1 MTTWLCRLMAAVFT
15 LNVLAPTDLL
25 AQTRPAVPRVS
36 RLNQSAPIPSNA
48 EIRAQV
54 EEKFQDKVSA
64 AQKKYEEAKG
74 VHELYDAI
82 KNLHVVMDTRA
93 AENGRRQADA
103 NRQREMERAERDR
116 YTQPAV
122 STYVA
127 PKYLPSLPVAPV
139 PNFNEFVSKLDSGEM
154 ALSDLIR
161 HLDPLEGG
169 NLMYTVFAAEI
180 FGNSVDAMGQNEEDQ
195 TQEVSDFL
203 LEVQLRAI
211 YRLQKLSDNKEK
223 SSTYLMALG
232 SLRLLLLKVNAFFKR
247 AGMPNPLFGGQ
258 TSVSVAK
265 GSPKMKKK
273 LDWASGTF
281 VRVGSGDF
289 ARWESRPATIYE
301 CTLPEVCVSSQRLFT
316 EAMYGKMMNDIMAE
330 IRAYKA
336 QDLSETDADYSNLIL
351 SLEYAVSYAMD
362 FDPSKV
368 SEMIKLFDQGPKKTD
383 FKQQYSGVLNAI
395 FTSVFENVKFTPGNN
410 KHTQAIDMFVEFST
424 PDKYSIPT
432 RIFALEMA
440 SLLYRPY
447 NAETLMSKNIGK
459 ESNAP
464 SILSK
469 FFTVNTSPVN
479 PDLRSV
485 FAERTADIYCPLTY
499 THYLAMKDYGLDSD
513 QMQAL
518 ANKLAYIY
526 DGFYDISTPTISMP
540 GHDPHHWSSKCHIA
554 MKNQPNEKKRYDET
568 MWSITLFVG
577 EAILWVFGG
586 EIIGVAWRVT
596 RGAMVALPKAVRAAA
611 VANKGRRA
619 LSFGIEIKKGV
630 RYANLASTTRLNG
643 ITVTATRVEEV
654 RKPAAAASSAAGAGS
669 ASAAAPANALRLAP
683 PPVTSAASGVP
694 LLPAASEAAA
704 ANAASKQ
711 GWWARARAWWNKKPY
726 TVVEEPVVSP
736 VTSMRDFRNS
746 RGWWRGSR
754 APVEEWNVLIQ
765 EPGFGFQAATLS
777 GPRAARLSNGIHNW
791 DDWRYLMRNART
803 AEGGMLQFTTPLKPW
818 RSLWQGMWKPMFFGS
833 QSSAAGVVQQEQRI
847 MGATGRAFAK
857 DAEKGIGEGVFDYWK
872 YTENGWVR
880 INQKQFMELGD
891 GLQTAAKEVVPDY
904 YAVMGVGRDAS
915 AQQIKSAYRRLA
927 VKLHPDR
934 GGDPDMFRQLAEA
947 WRTLGDDA
955 ARAAYDAK
963 LLAAPKNVTAVVL
976 PESPEG
982 VSLAITRNMGRD
994 IPAGFSPLTES
1005 AQGLGFNATNWGAVD
1020 VQLSKHLATTG
1031 QTGLLQPTLA
1041 MADPFIGGTAANT
1054 VFFGSWAGLDQV
1066 VNPFMQNW
1074 IASTSTEEIGQMQQK
1089 HGDAYDPAL
1098 MAEDQQI
1105 ADETLRDLQ
1114 AQGYNTAS
1122 PSTYEAVTGAQRP
1135 SALGA
1140 LISFPMLASWQGL
1153 SKNSVGRA
1161 LGIKSPFDSE
1171 QTRTLLQIG
1180 ADRIQTQRMVR
1191 KYQNAKTQKD
1201 FDTFYNSVM
1210 TALEN
1215 SKTSYLQA
1223 VVQMSQMPGAG
1234 NLSAER
1240 QEILSYFDSV
1250 KRSVEQI
1257 ANGNGNVTQ
1266 KCEKINSLWASVEAK
1281 VPEFDD
1287 KLLQKSVAP
1296 EGEEVFFRGLI
1307 ASYEEQLEDSVRNL
1321 QERGYEAAAGKVEK
1335 IFRDMLGTV
1344 RKAQKKKGNFSA
1356 KYQVVAD
1363 ASQEMNRKL
1372 EELYQGLSQSASS
1385 TPGTMTVEQLRDAAF
1400 LFIDNME
1407 TQARAQGLQTGT
1419 FFQEWRAKI
1428 TAFCND
1434 STYTP
1439 ETLQMML
1446 QVVHLEQ
1453 LEALDALI
1461 MKAAKPQP
1469 SSDADPAAETGA
1481 LSSEELDELLP
1492 DATSEIF
1499 TGA

>member
-25 AQTRPAVPRVS
+25 AQTRRVYSRVP
-36 RLNQSAPIPSNA
+36 RLNQTAPVPSTE

-54 EEKFQDKVSA
+54 EEKFQDQVSA
-64 AQKKYEEAKG
+64 AQEKYEEAKG
-74 VHELYDAI
+74 VRELYNAV
-82 KNLHVVMDTRA
+82 KNLHSVMNSRA
-93 AENGRRQADA
+93 AENQRRQADA
-103 NRQREMERAERDR
+103 AKRREMEQAMQDR
-116 YTQPAV
+116 YVQRADA
-122 STYVA
+122 TYVA
-127 PKYLPSLPVAPV
+127 PRMVPLPKAAF
-139 PNFNEFVSKLDSGEM
+139 PNFNEFVAKLDNGEM
-154 ALSDLIR
+154 ALPDLIQ

-169 NLMYTVFAAEI
+169 DLMYTVFAAEI
-180 FGNSVDAMGQNEEDQ
+180 FGNSVDAMGQNEEDK

-211 YRLQKLSDNKEK
+211 YRLQELSSNKEK

-232 SLRLLLLKVNAFFKR
+232 SLRLLLLKVNSFFKR
-247 AGMPNPLFGGQ
+247 AGMPNPLFEAAGSSSASGSSSKPAPAKQ
-258 TSVSVAK
+258 PTMVRVQGLDGHVMFVARPAK
-265 GSPKMKKK
+265 GS
-273 LDWASGTF
+273 
-281 VRVGSGDF
+281 
-289 ARWESRPATIYE
+289 
-301 CTLPEVCVSSQRLFT
+301 SSVKTQAPQPLFT
-316 EAMYGKMMNDIMAE
+316 DAMYGKMMNDIMSE
-330 IRAYKA
+330 IRAYKG
-336 QDLSETDADYSNLIL
+336 QDLSESDADYSNLVL

-362 FDPSKV
+362 FDPSQV
-368 SEMIKLFDQGPKKTD
+368 SAMVKLFDQGPKKTD

-395 FTSVFENVKFTPGNN
+395 FTSVFENVKFTPGND
-410 KHTQAIDMFVEFST
+410 KHTQAINMFVEFST

-447 NAETLMSKNIGK
+447 NAETLVSQNVKQEPANPLG
-459 ESNAP
+459 N
-464 SILSK
+464 SIFSS
-469 FFTVNTSPVN
+469 FFVVNTSPVD
-479 PDLRSV
+479 PKLRSV

-526 DGFYDISTPTISMP
+526 DGFYDISTPTYSMP
-540 GHDPHHWSSKCHIA
+540 GQDPHHWSSKCHIA
-554 MKNQPNEKKRYDET
+554 MKNQPNMKKRYDEA

-596 RGAMVALPKAVRAAA
+596 RGAMFALPKAVRAAS

-694 LLPAASEAAA
+694 LLPAASEAAGA
-704 ANAASKQ
+704 AASKP
-711 GWWARARAWWNKKPY
+711 GWWARARSWWTKKPY
-726 TVVEEPVVSP
+726 TVAEEPVMSP
-736 VTSMRDFRNS
+736 ITSMRDFRNS

-754 APVEEWNVLIQ
+754 SPVEEWNVLIQ
-765 EPGFGFQAATLS
+765 EPGFGFQSATLS
-777 GPRAARLSNGIHNW
+777 GPRAARLRNGIQNW
-791 DDWRYLMRNART
+791 DDWRYLMRSART
-803 AEGGMLQFTTPLKPW
+803 AEGGMLQFATPLKPW

-880 INQKQFMELGD
+880 INQKQFVELGD

-915 AQQIKSAYRRLA
+915 AQQIKSAYRKLA
-927 VKLHPDR
+927 TKLHPDR

-947 WRTLGDDA
+947 WKTLGNDA
-955 ARAAYDAK
+955 SRVAYDAK

-1031 QTGLLQPTLA
+1031 QTSVLQPTLA
-1041 MADPFIGGTAANT
+1041 MADPFIGGTVANSA
-1054 VFFGSWAGLDQV
+1054 FFGSWAVLDQA

-1122 PSTYEAVTGAQRP
+1122 PSTYDAVTAAQRP

-1140 LISFPMLASWQGL
+1140 LISFPMLAGWQGL

-1201 FDTFYNSVM
+1201 FDTFYNSVV

-1223 VVQMSQMPGAG
+1223 VAQMSQMPGAG

-1240 QEILSYFDSV
+1240 QKILSYFDSV

-1257 ANGNGNVTQ
+1257 ANGDGNVTQ
-1266 KCEKINSLWASVEAK
+1266 KCEEINSLWASVEAK
-1281 VPEFDD
+1281 VPEFDNE
-1287 KLLQKSVAP
+1287 LLQKSVAP

-1307 ASYEEQLEDSVRNL
+1307 ANYEEQLEDRVSSL
-1321 QERGYEAAAGKVEK
+1321 QSGGYEDAAGKAEK
-1335 IFRDMLGTV
+1335 IFRDMLGKV
-1344 RKAQKKKGNFSA
+1344 RKAQKMKGNFSA
-1356 KYQVVAD
+1356 KYQVVVD

-1372 EELYQGLSQSASS
+1372 EALYQGLSKSASS
-1385 TPGTMTVEQLRDAAF
+1385 AQTPLTVEQLRDASF
-1400 LFIDNME
+1400 QFIDNME
-1407 TQARAQGLQTGT
+1407 AQANAQGLQTGT
-1419 FFQEWRAKI
+1419 FFQEWRAEI

-1439 ETLQMML
+1439 ETLQMTL
-1446 QVVHLEQ
+1446 QMVNLAR

-1461 MKAAKPQP
+1461 MKAAKTQP
-1469 SSDADPAAETGA
+1469 SSGAAPAAETGA

-1492 DATSEIF
+1492 EATSEIF